1 MRRMSRNAPEKVYE
15 ADCDGIT
22 KDLLKAYIGRG
33 GGCMIKTANEP
44 SPDVI
49 ARAVGEVYMA
59 YIRKSNN
66 PKQMYEQVIVCIN
79 EQDRKD

>member
-1 MRRMSRNAPEKVYE
+1 
-15 ADCDGIT
+15 
-22 KDLLKAYIGRG
+22 
-33 GGCMIKTANEP
+33 MIKTANEP